1 MVELS
6 KSSYKFMLA
15 RVCGPCDHEPSTR
28 EQELSGFIKAREVV
42 DSCCV
47 DYEGGCRW
55 MATQDNTK
63 HTHNLQDILLHY
75 K

>member
-1 MVELS
+1 MVELK
-6 KSSYKFMLA
+6 KSSIRFMLA
-15 RVCGPCDHEPSTR
+15 RVCRPCNHEPWTR
-28 EQELSGFIKAREVV
+28 ESVLSGFIKAREVV
-42 DSCCV
+42 DSGCV

-63 HTHNLQDILLHY
+63 HTHNLQDIVLHY